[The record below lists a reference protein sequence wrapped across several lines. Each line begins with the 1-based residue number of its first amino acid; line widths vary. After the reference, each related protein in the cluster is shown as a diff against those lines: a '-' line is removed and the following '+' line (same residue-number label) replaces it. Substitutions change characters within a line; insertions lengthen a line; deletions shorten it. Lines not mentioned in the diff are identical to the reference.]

1 VLTSI
6 ILLVFG
12 VDLVLFLGLMACILN
27 YIPNIGSVLGVLLP
41 LPFVLFKEDFALWE
55 LLAVAVALTVMQV
68 SFILHIHMHNTTRER
83 AMLMAFHVCAVP
95 DGPSARAQ
103 DLG

>member
-1 VLTSI
+1 VGTSI

-12 VDLVLFLGLMACILN
+12 VDLVLFNGLMACILN

-41 LPFVLFKEDFALWE
+41 LPFVLFKEEFALWE

-68 SFILHIHMHNTTRER
+68 QHRTHTHTPHTHTLASQRIGF
-83 AMLMAFHVCAVP
+83 F
-95 DGPSARAQ
+95 
-103 DLG
+103 